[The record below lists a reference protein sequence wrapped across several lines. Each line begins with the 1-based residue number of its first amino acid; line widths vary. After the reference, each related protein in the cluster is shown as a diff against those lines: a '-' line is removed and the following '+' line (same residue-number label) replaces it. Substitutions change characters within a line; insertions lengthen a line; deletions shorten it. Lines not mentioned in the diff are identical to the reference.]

1 MQCQIK
7 TKGDIVMGGLFSVDD
22 FIDVKAVLEQAETEE
37 MLYRVNQMISEGEKL
52 KAELEKKRKE
62 RGSSASE
69 DVS

>member
-1 MQCQIK
+1 
-7 TKGDIVMGGLFSVDD
+7 MGGLFSVDD